1 MEILIKLIFIHHCS
15 SQLLELTGH
24 MKKTVLSY
32 TMPSYAFL
40 PYRVFPFNISEAF
53 QVISKNAVQQ
63 PAFEIHT
70 LHLPMVFPREDK

>member
-1 MEILIKLIFIHHCS
+1 M
-15 SQLLELTGH
+15 Q
-24 MKKTVLSY
+24 
-32 TMPSYAFL
+32 SYAFL
-40 PYRVFPFNISEAF
+40 SYHVFPFNISEAF